1 MSLSRNK
8 QNEILKNK
16 IENLNA
22 YMQKVSIVLILG

>member
-16 IENLNA
+16 IENLNM
-22 YMQKVSIVLILG
+22 YMQKVSIVLIIG